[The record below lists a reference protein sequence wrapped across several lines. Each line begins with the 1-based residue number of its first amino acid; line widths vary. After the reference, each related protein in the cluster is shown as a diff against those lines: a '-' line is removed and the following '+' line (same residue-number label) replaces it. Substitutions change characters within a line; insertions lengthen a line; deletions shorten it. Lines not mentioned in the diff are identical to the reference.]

1 MLARKKK
8 VNCNKCQY
16 IYEVEHIDCI
26 FSQEDISLQLKNHQ
40 FYGNKCPSCQN
51 INIDVHDTLY
61 INHQHRFIICL
72 LPNFKESDTQQAAI
86 LNKLLLE
93 NKIDNDFD
101 LKRLTVDHL
110 QFVEKINILES
121 ELDDRIVEI
130 YKYLY
135 KGKLLKD
142 YPDINKILA
151 YYTVDKQKAHLIF
164 IADTADF
171 HVEFDKQLYDQI
183 YNDFHIV
190 LTKDDD
196 YLLIDDEWVR
206 LFFEKLSDNGGN

>member
-1 MLARKKK
+1 MLAKKK
-8 VNCNKCQY
+8 TITCLKCQNTY
-16 IYEVEHIDCI
+16 VVDHIDYI
-26 FSQEDISLQLKNHQ
+26 FSDEDLSLQLKNHQ

-51 INIDVHDTLY
+51 FNIDVHDTLY
-61 INHQHRFIICL
+61 VDHQKRFIICL
-72 LPNFKESDTQQAAI
+72 LPNFKESDTQQAAV

-101 LKRLTVDHL
+101 LKRLTVDHI

-151 YYTVDKQKAHLIF
+151 YYTLEQQSAHLVF

-171 HVEFDKQLYDQI
+171 HVVFDKELYDQI
-183 YNDFHIV
+183 YSDFHIV
-190 LTKDDD
+190 LTKDNE